1 MAISLIPKSRL
12 GALNIS
18 ASDIGSAG
26 LPVNVLNNNYSGP
39 GGVASNGWYLTWNTQ
54 ANSWVPTPNPSFSVS
69 YHDAETPS
77 GAQNSVNKIFTL
89 LATPTTSPSSTNT
102 SLQLFVGGQLMT
114 PGSGGDYTISGNT
127 ITFTGNGAIPGPN
140 DQLLAYYR
148 A

>member
-12 GALNIS
+12 GALNIGS
-18 ASDIGSAG
+18 ADIGIAG

-39 GGVASNGWYLTWNTQ
+39 GGSASNGWYLTWNTQ

-89 LATPTTSPSSTNT
+89 SAAPTTSPNSNYS
-102 SLQLFVGGQLMT
+102 SLQLYVGGQLMT
-114 PGSGGDYTISGNT
+114 PGNSGDYIVSGT
-127 ITFTGNGAIPGPN
+127 VITFTGNGAIPGPN